1 MQNTTYTQA
10 VATVIATYAKLI
22 ANAAYDSVAEA
33 SNSYN
38 IDDNCYKIQFIL
50 AASADYT
57 NVHMLAQRCLNAD
70 ADTAVCE
77 CMYES
82 LMQYAHA
89 E

>member
-1 MQNTTYTQA
+1 MQNTQYTTA

-38 IDDNCYKIQFIL
+38 IDDNCYKIQYIL
-50 AASADYT
+50 AASANYT
-57 NVHMLAQRCLNAD
+57 NVHMLAQHCLNAA

-77 CMYES
+77 CMYNN
-82 LMQYAHA
+82 LMQYAHT
-89 E
+89 